1 MTFRMRFY
9 DSVGTPKSSR
19 PSEAL
24 MKLYQHNFDRVEDYL
39 HHRAPYLLVK
49 DVVSISDQEVITKA
63 KITGDEFF
71 IEGHFPGAPILP
83 GAMMQEMTTQSAG
96 ILIAA
101 KYNPMERY
109 DTHDPFFNEYA
120 LGVLVKVKQARYRGF
135 ARPGDEIQITV
146 RLNER
151 VNQMFDFNATVS
163 VGQQTIMRNSFQLTN
178 IPSATLQGTE
188 SQTQP

>member
-1 MTFRMRFY
+1 
-9 DSVGTPKSSR
+9 
-19 PSEAL
+19 

-49 DVVSISDQEVITKA
+49 DVVSISGQEVITKA